1 MHFAVAYSLAKHSMN
16 VLFAKGSSAMNASVR
31 HKYVSCA
38 AAGTIEAA
46 ALAIRLGSE
55 FRTNSELEH
64 HVNWAA
70 PTSTVPQQ
78 QAGQQQTAS
87 VKSEVG
93 IWKICQDAQG
103 ELYWNS
109 QTLQMHASEDTDSNL
124 GSDGLLW
131 QR

>member
-16 VLFAKGSSAMNASVR
+16 VLFAKGSSATNASVR
-31 HKYVSCA
+31 HKYVNCA
-38 AAGTIEAA
+38 AAGTTEAA
-46 ALAIRLGSE
+46 ALAARLGIE
-55 FRTNSELEH
+55 FHPNSELEH
-64 HVNWAA
+64 HANWAA
-70 PTSTVPQQ
+70 PTSTVPQ

-109 QTLQMHASEDTDSNL
+109 QTLQTHATENADINF
-124 GSDGLLW
+124 DGLFW